1 MLDAVLTLWSSL
13 PEEQRELVP
22 VAVAVIGVLIA
33 LLSWNKQRSL
43 QTSKSEVLPGFPF
56 KIYSTEN
63 LKRLKVILIG
73 RNSDLSY
80 MPRLPASRQEKLLQ
94 RLQAGNV
101 LLTGRAGLGK
111 SREVIEAIERL
122 AEAKGQDITVL
133 VPEEYM
139 DVPFA
144 PPPDLPSKNL
154 VLLIDDIH
162 QRCVPIVG
170 RSGAAG
176 VLLRDFHQRLGAT
189 IDELNKR
196 FAGSDIRLLFT
207 ARDEPEL
214 RSRLKPDSFFWKE
227 YRFDSYHLPGVHK
240 EVRPEFVRSVAQHFG
255 HTLTEEAID
264 VVCRRSDGTPG
275 GVVTAFAGRGAG
287 ETLTAEGLAERSFTY
302 PRAWKEDVYVKEVV
316 GNTKRQAIFEALVG
330 LHRLRLPPHR
340 FLVVDVAARL
350 WGRWPLMLW
359 RRALDSVIDR
369 ELVAWMFE
377 FEGQIVCPNAYLNEI
392 DVSEERIDVVGA
404 SVARGL
410 RRKQTL
416 RKLVPHLDNLVT
428 AVWAG
433 NVRGELGVE
442 ILEAACNRAGKVGS
456 VWLSLAKLRSLL
468 GKEALALEAAKKAV
482 KVDGKLPDAHYF
494 LSLLYTRR
502 GLDEKALKASK
513 RGTELAGDSGRAWVS
528 YGVCLSK
535 ADRHDEAIVAL
546 EKACD
551 LEPTDPKAFF
561 SLGIAYHRAGK
572 LDAAIEKCKRAVS
585 LDPYDPVA
593 RLSLGI
599 SYDRAGKTE
608 EAVQE
613 LVKARELDADDVTTL
628 VSLSRVYFGQG
639 RLDEAEEVMREA
651 EKRAEP
657 SELATISV
665 AYGMSGRPEEAVAA
679 ARRALELDSDLVE
692 AKRSLAI
699 NLAELGTPEESEEAI
714 ELLKVLAD
722 TKGRALDW
730 SWLSLAYAKS
740 GQRAEAVAAAR
751 RALELDSDLVGA
763 KRSLVNLVEPGTPA
777 GSEEA
782 IELLKVA
789 AETKGRAPDWSWL
802 SVAYGKAA
810 RPEEAVAAARRALE
824 LDSDLVEAKRS
835 LVNLVEPGTPAGS
848 EEAIE
853 LLKVAAETTGR
864 ALDWWWLSVA
874 YGKAARP
881 EEAVAAARRALELDS
896 DLVEAKRSLAIN
908 LAELGTP
915 EESEEAI
922 ELLKVL
928 ADTTGRALDWWW
940 LSVAYGKAA
949 RPEEAVAAAR
959 RALELDSDL
968 VEAKRS
974 LGINLAELGTPA
986 GSEEAIK
993 LLTGVAETTGRAL
1006 DWWWLSLAYG
1016 KAGRPEEAVAAAR
1029 RALELDSDLVE
1040 AKRSLGINL
1049 AELGTPAGSEEAIKL
1064 LTGVAET
1071 TGRALDWSWLSL
1083 AYGKAG
1089 RPEEAVAAARRAL
1102 ELDSDLVEAKRS
1114 LGINLV
1120 ELGTPEGS
1128 EEAIKLLT
1136 GVAET
1141 TGRALDWSWLSS
1153 AYGKAG
1159 EYQQGARC
1167 SVKALSIDRHDE
1179 IELAAAL
1186 ESTPDDAKLWR
1197 LAACS
1202 FASVGQYNELVSIA
1216 LRFLQPRDKTDGA
1229 VFSVVEE
1236 LKEPAPEEA
1245 LRVVRQLIQTNE
1257 SNPDYWNLQG
1267 VLQRETGDLAAAL
1280 ESHERALA
1288 IKKNYPP
1295 FWYALGR
1302 AYEELGDREGACEA
1316 YDKALSLKPNYS
1328 KVRRRRSRLCGK

>member
-1 MLDAVLTLWSSL
+1 MLDAVLTLWSWMLDAVLTLWSSL

-482 KVDGKLPDAHYF
+482 KVDGKLPDAHSF

-561 SLGIAYHRAGK
+561 SLGIAYDRAGK

-679 ARRALELDSDLVE
+679 ARRALELDSDLV
-692 AKRSLAI
+692 
-699 NLAELGTPEESEEAI
+699 
-714 ELLKVLAD
+714 
-722 TKGRALDW
+722 
-730 SWLSLAYAKS
+730 
-740 GQRAEAVAAAR
+740 
-751 RALELDSDLVGA
+751 GA

-835 LVNLVEPGTPAGS
+835 LVNLVEPGTPAG
-848 EEAIE
+848 
-853 LLKVAAETTGR
+853 
-864 ALDWWWLSVA
+864 
-874 YGKAARP
+874 
-881 EEAVAAARRALELDS
+881 
-896 DLVEAKRSLAIN
+896 
-908 LAELGTP
+908 
-915 EESEEAI
+915 SEEAI

-1040 AKRSLGINL
+1040 AKRSLGITL
-1049 AELGTPAGSEEAIKL
+1049 A
-1064 LTGVAET
+1064 
-1071 TGRALDWSWLSL
+1071 
-1083 AYGKAG
+1083 
-1089 RPEEAVAAARRAL
+1089 
-1102 ELDSDLVEAKRS
+1102 
-1114 LGINLV
+1114 

-1167 SVKALSIDRHDE
+1167 SLKALSIDRHDE

-1257 SNPDYWNLQG
+1257 SNP
-1267 VLQRETGDLAAAL
+1267 V
-1280 ESHERALA
+1280 SRA
-1288 IKKNYPP
+1288 
-1295 FWYALGR
+1295 
-1302 AYEELGDREGACEA
+1302 E
-1316 YDKALSLKPNYS
+1316 
-1328 KVRRRRSRLCGK
+1328 